1 MTTLPGGASAGRAP
15 VGWGGV
21 VGVGTLGPG
30 AGEEAGK
37 GGGGG
42 EEGGGPGWAPA
53 DERSFEANDETRS
66 FDANAPPVASLLN
79 VVPTQ
84 VLLLFFFCLGLRLND
99 SAVASL
105 NVS

>member
-1 MTTLPGGASAGRAP
+1 
-15 VGWGGV
+15 
-21 VGVGTLGPG
+21 VGTLGPG
-30 AGEEAGK
+30 AGEAAGK

-42 EEGGGPGWAPA
+42 GGGGGPGWAPA

-66 FDANAPPVASLLN
+66 FDTNAPPVASLLN

-84 VLLLFFFCLGLRLND
+84 VFLLLLFCLGLSLND

-105 NVS
+105 NVSLNVSLNMSLNVSSPGPW